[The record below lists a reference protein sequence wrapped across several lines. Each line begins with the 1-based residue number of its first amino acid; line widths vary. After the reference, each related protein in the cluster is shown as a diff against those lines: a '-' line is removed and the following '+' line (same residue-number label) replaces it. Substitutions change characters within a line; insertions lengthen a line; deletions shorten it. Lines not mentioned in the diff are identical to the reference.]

1 MAQFEKLIVWQKAQD
16 FAIAID
22 LETRCMR
29 ADAASQL
36 RRSAASIPDNI
47 AEGSERGTS
56 AQFAHFLAIANG
68 SCAEAQ
74 SQLRRA
80 HACGYMP
87 RDAFLDLIDASQQIG
102 WMLIALRHR
111 HVIGT

>member
-1 MAQFEKLIVWQKAQD
+1 MAQFEKLVVWQKAQD
-16 FAIAID
+16 FAIAV
-22 LETRCMR
+22 EMGTRGMR
-29 ADAASQL
+29 TDAASQL

-56 AQFAHFLAIANG
+56 AQFAHFLGISNG

-80 HACGYMP
+80 HACGYLD
-87 RDAFLDLIDASQQIG
+87 RDAFLDLIDAAQQIG
-102 WMLIALRHR
+102 WMIAAPRR
-111 HVIGT
+111 RWTT

>member
-16 FAIAID
+16 LAVAV
-22 LETRCMR
+22 EKAAVRMR
-29 ADAASQL
+29 HEAASQL

-47 AEGSERGTS
+47 AEGSERGS
-56 AQFAHFLAIANG
+56 APQFAHFLAIANG

-80 HACGYMP
+80 HACGHLD
-87 RDAFLDLIDASQQIG
+87 RDSFIVLIDTAQQIG
-102 WMLIALRHR
+102 WMLSALRR
-111 HVIGT
+111 YVVNT

>member
-1 MAQFEKLIVWQKAQD
+1 MARFERLIVWQKAQD

-22 LETRCMR
+22 QATRRMR

-47 AEGSERGTS
+47 AEGSERGSS
-56 AQFAHFLAIANG
+56 AQFAHFLGIANG

-80 HACGYMP
+80 HACGHMS
-87 RDAFLDLIDASQQIG
+87 REVFLDLIDTAQQIG
-102 WMLIALRHR
+102 WMLAALRRGHKAS
-111 HVIGT
+111 T